1 MKQPEFS
8 ISYLGGLILNL
19 LIFILLLIILTYIY
33 KLETIGCECASHPN
47 REFIKSYTI
56 ISLVFLLLTSFISIT
71 DIHDNFGENV
81 AILFSIFTVIFYVIF
96 IVYIYFTFEYVRF
109 LINEKCKCSEGLSR
123 DIIMIGTMVEL
134 LLFVVALFTG
144 IIIPVLIETVSSLMS
159 KLQGFKNDM
168 KESIRDPISGLK
180 KTPQRLTNSAKS
192 VGKFLKKSVK
202 DLKKLSKK

>member
-8 ISYLGGLILNL
+8 ISYFGGLILNL
-19 LIFILLLIILTYIY
+19 LIFILLLIILTYVY

-56 ISLVFLLLTSFISIT
+56 ISLVFLLMTSFISIT
-71 DIHDNFGENV
+71 DVHDNFGESV
-81 AILFSIFTVIFYVIF
+81 ALLFSLFTVIFYVIF
-96 IVYIYFTFEYVRF
+96 IVYIYLTFEYVRF

-123 DIIMIGTMVEL
+123 DIIMIGTMIEL

-144 IIIPVLIETVSSLMS
+144 IIVPVLIETVSSLMS